1 MGLVIQSINF
11 ESRSSKSNLIEMK
24 SDEKSAKISANK
36 TNTASISNG
45 NGAQRRQINQNQNI
59 NNKSN
64 TPLLDNIADQIES
77 DHE

>member
-1 MGLVIQSINF
+1 MGLVIQSLNF

-24 SDEKSAKISANK
+24 SDEKGAKISANK

>member
-11 ESRSSKSNLIEMK
+11 DTSRSTKSNLIEMK
-24 SDEKSAKISANK
+24 SDEKSAKNNSTSSK
-36 TNTASISNG
+36 TSTASNG
-45 NGAQRRQINQNQNI
+45 NGARRQPNQS
-59 NNKSN
+59 NKSSN